1 MTRRGAVHILDA
13 FLASLII
20 ATALLY
26 SFQVPLGDIPTE
38 TQGLSATGYQVIL
51 SLDGNSSLGTLLLS
65 EDWNSIE
72 ELLNIALPSGVSYNL
87 TVLDENG
94 FIVNTHPISNG
105 GLKGQNIE
113 SVEYLLAVESGG
125 CPIYRL
131 RLQMGR

>member
-1 MTRRGAVHILDA
+1 MTRRGAVHIIDA
-13 FLASLII
+13 FLASLLI

-26 SFQVPLGDIPTE
+26 SFQAPLGDIQTE
-38 TQGLSATGYQVIL
+38 IQGLSATGYQIIL
-51 SLDGNSSLGTLLLS
+51 SLDGNSSLGDLILN

-72 ELLNIALPSGVSYNL
+72 NILNIAIPSGVSYNL
-87 TVLDENG
+87 TVQDENG
-94 FIVNTHPISNG
+94 LIVNTRPISNG

-113 SVEYLLAVESGG
+113 SVEYLLAVERGS